1 MNLFNAASFRCAEMT
16 AEAIPRL
23 QEFFESNP
31 EYHVAVDGRPPRR
44 EEAREEFESLPPA
57 GWPF

>member
-1 MNLFNAASFRCAEMT
+1 MT